1 MGPCYR
7 GLEHVFVLGR
17 NRSVHRSQTPSPL
30 ARRGCLAQVEVR
42 PLVHVYPPGHGRRT
56 ILLDFVEN
64 LSGRLVETGSVD
76 PDELEALKRS
86 LHKHLN
92 DPEIVVVS
100 HLFIQAW
107 GHKR

>member
-1 MGPCYR
+1 MGSR
-7 GLEHVFVLGR
+7 VEVLNTYSCSAGIDLFIGR
-17 NRSVHRSQTPSPL
+17 KLPRLLRDAGVDEI
-30 ARRGCLAQVEVR
+30 EVR

-64 LSGRLVETGSVD
+64 LSGRLVETGTVD

-86 LHKHLN
+86 LRQHLD
-92 DPEIVVVS
+92 DPNTVVVS
-100 HLFIQAW
+100 HLFLQAW